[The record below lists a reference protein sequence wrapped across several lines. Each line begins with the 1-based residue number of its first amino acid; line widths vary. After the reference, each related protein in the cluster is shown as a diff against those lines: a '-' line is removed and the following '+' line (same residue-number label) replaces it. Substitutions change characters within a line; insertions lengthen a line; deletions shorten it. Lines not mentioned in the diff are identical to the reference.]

1 MYQQQLVLAAC
12 SHEPF
17 DDDDDDANR
26 FVSFDSNSTDIIPDL
41 LFH

>member
-17 DDDDDDANR
+17 DDDANR